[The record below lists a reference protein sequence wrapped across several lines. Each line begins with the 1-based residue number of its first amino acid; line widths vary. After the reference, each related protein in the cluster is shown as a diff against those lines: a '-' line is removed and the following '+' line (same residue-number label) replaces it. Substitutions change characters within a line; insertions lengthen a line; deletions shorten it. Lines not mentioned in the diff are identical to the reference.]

1 VNHTEKMCQVLLK
14 PGGDPSVVLQL
25 QEEVFHQVSIL
36 VQALIIFSRLSGI
49 PTAGNHRLSALGL
62 YGGHQILSVISL
74 VGKHITVF
82 QIKTCYQFLGRL
94 VVAYL
99 ATRQVNP
106 YRIAQ
111 CIHYGMDLGGISTS
125 RTTNPLFFVP
135 PFPPEPCWCTRTY
148 DPSIISSSSSRSL
161 DSPSKSFS
169 HSPRLV
175 HRVYRLYALLQG
187 PYRSGKSRQGAPV
200 FSIQMTALIISR
212 LSLAGRPFLPE
223 RSRGNRSL
231 IRSHCSSV
239 NSCRFIMSS
248 SMTGC
253 AFLQVSGTL
262 SVYFFLRTLSNM
274 DIETDVYRTSHAG
287 EYVNA
292 TNPGEISNSQ
302 YIIHC

>member
-1 VNHTEKMCQVLLK
+1 MNHTEKMCQVLLK
-14 PGGDPSVVLQL
+14 PGGDPSVVFQF

-36 VQALIIFSRLSGI
+36 VQAFIIFSRLSGI
-49 PTAGNHRLSALGL
+49 PTTGYDRLSAFGPD
-62 YGGHQILSVISL
+62 GSHQILAVVSL

-111 CIHYGMDLGGISTS
+111 CVYYGMDLGGISTS

-148 DPSIISSSSSRSL
+148 DPSIINSSSSRSP
-161 DSPSKSFS
+161 DNSCRIFS

-175 HRVYRLYALLQG
+175 QRVYRLYALLQN

-223 RSRGNRSL
+223 RSGGNRSL

-262 SVYFFLRTLSNM
+262 SVYFFLRTLSK
-274 DIETDVYRTSHAG
+274 
-287 EYVNA
+287 
-292 TNPGEISNSQ
+292 
-302 YIIHC
+302 